1 MFAVAGYSLATEEAE
16 RIGVDHIARMSMS
29 GMSENSAVS
38 EQLSSTYGAIK
49 MLHSRITLIVDYL
62 KAVASGKLCYRC
74 MQLYLCCLGELPMNH
89 EILRDVSCL
98 CSKLPVLDSSKFESE
113 FYSVSGHGHFNGV

>member
-1 MFAVAGYSLATEEAE
+1 MFAVASYSLATEEAE

-29 GMSENSAVS
+29 GMSENSAVA

-62 KAVASGKLCYRC
+62 KAVASG
-74 MQLYLCCLGELPMNH
+74 ELIPRYYF
-89 EILRDVSCL
+89 IISAIYIV
-98 CSKLPVLDSSKFESE
+98 
-113 FYSVSGHGHFNGV
+113 